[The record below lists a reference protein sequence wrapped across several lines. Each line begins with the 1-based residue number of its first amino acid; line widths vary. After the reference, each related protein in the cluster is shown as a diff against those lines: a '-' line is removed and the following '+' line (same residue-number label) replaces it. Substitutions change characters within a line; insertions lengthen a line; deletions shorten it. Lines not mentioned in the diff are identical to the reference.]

1 LNHQKAN
8 KLHPGRATVV
18 TVFAEALSAP
28 EVAWSLLDAG
38 FNVTSIARRGRGSA
52 LRHSR
57 KVVCHEICPPEQ
69 DMAQALRDMVSVL
82 NSCGDR
88 RSGRILLFPLDDTA
102 LWMCNELS
110 PNESWILVGPGKSSA
125 NLALNKCQQTRLAR
139 EVGFKVPETGVA
151 SSVHEATTLSE
162 QIGFPIVLKPV
173 ECTPVRNGRK
183 VGRKTW
189 ICANANE
196 FSGALREWNES
207 IPLLLQKYIIGV
219 GEGVFGLA
227 TPEGVQAWSA
237 HRRLRMMNPQG
248 SGASACVSIPVD
260 ESVRQKTEVLIG
272 NARWTGLFM
281 VELLRDR
288 SGEAWFVEL
297 NGRPWGSM
305 ALARRQ
311 GLEYPAWS
319 AFMALANGWHLDTT
333 KSASPGLV
341 CRNLGRELMYLL
353 FALRGPKSEALV
365 DWPSFWTA
373 LRTILRTKRGERY
386 YNWRSDDRRV
396 FFADCFYTLR
406 NNLFKAGA

>member
-1 LNHQKAN
+1 MHARQ
-8 KLHPGRATVV
+8 ATVV

-57 KVVCHEICPPEQ
+57 KVVCRDICPPER
-69 DMAQALRDMVSVL
+69 DMTQALCDLASVL
-82 NSCGDR
+82 HSLGDPHN
-88 RSGRILLFPLDDTA
+88 GPILLFPLDDTA
-102 LWMCNELS
+102 LWMCSELA
-110 PNESWILVGPGKSSA
+110 PNESWILVGPGKSCA
-125 NLALNKCQQTRLAR
+125 DLALNKRQQTRLAC
-139 EVGFKVPETGVA
+139 EAGFKVPETGVA
-151 SSVHEATTLSE
+151 SSVDQAIAFGE
-162 QIGFPIVLKPV
+162 QIGFPLVLKPV

-183 VGRKTW
+183 IARRTR

-196 FSGALREWNES
+196 FEAALREWNES
-207 IPLLLQKYIIGV
+207 IPVLLQKYIIGV

-237 HRRLRMMNPQG
+237 HRRLRMMNPHG

-260 ESVRQKTEVLIG
+260 QCIRQKTEALIR
-272 NARWTGLFM
+272 NASWTGLFM

-319 AFMALANGWHLDTT
+319 ASMALAHSSHAGTAQA
-333 KSASPGLV
+333 ASPGLV

-353 FALRGPKSEALV
+353 FVIRGPRSAAMV
-365 DWPSFWTA
+365 DWPSIWTA
-373 LRTILRTKRGERY
+373 LRAILQTSRCERF
-386 YNWRSDDRRV
+386 YNWRRDDKRV

-406 NNLFKAGA
+406 NNLFKSGD

>member
-1 LNHQKAN
+1 MHT
-8 KLHPGRATVV
+8 GRATVV
-18 TVFAEALSAP
+18 IAFAEALSAP

-69 DMAQALRDMVSVL
+69 DIAQALRDMASVL
-82 NSCGDR
+82 NSFGDR
-88 RSGRILLFPLDDTA
+88 HNGPILLFPLDDTA
-102 LWMCNELS
+102 LWMCSELAPS
-110 PNESWILVGPGKSSA
+110 ESWILVGPGKSSA
-125 NLALNKCQQTRLAR
+125 DLALNKHQQTRLAC
-139 EVGFKVPETGVA
+139 EAGFKVPETGVA
-151 SSVHEATTLSE
+151 SSVDQAIALGE
-162 QIGFPIVLKPV
+162 QIGFPLVLKPV

-183 VGRKTW
+183 IARRTR

-196 FSGALREWNES
+196 FEAVLREWNES
-207 IPLLLQKYIIGV
+207 IPVLLQKYIIGV

-237 HRRLRMMNPQG
+237 HRRLRMMNPHG

-260 ESVRQKTEVLIG
+260 QNIRQKTEALIG
-272 NARWTGLFM
+272 KARWTGLFM

-288 SGEAWFVEL
+288 SGKAWFVEL

-319 AFMALANGWHLDTT
+319 AFMALAPGSHVDTA
-333 KSASPGLV
+333 KSTSPGLV

-353 FALRGPKSEALV
+353 FVIRGPRSAAMVE
-365 DWPSFWTA
+365 WPSIWKA
-373 LRTILRTKRGERY
+373 LRTILQTSRSERY
-386 YNWRSDDRRV
+386 YNWRRDDKRV

-406 NNLFKAGA
+406 NNLLKSGD

>member
-1 LNHQKAN
+1 MHT
-8 KLHPGRATVV
+8 GRATVV

-69 DMAQALRDMVSVL
+69 DMAQALRDLASVL
-82 NSCGDR
+82 SSFGDR
-88 RSGRILLFPLDDTA
+88 RNDPILLFPLDDTA
-102 LWMCNELS
+102 LWMCNELT
-110 PNESWILVGPGKSSA
+110 PNESWILVGPGKSNA
-125 NLALNKCQQTRLAR
+125 DLALNKEQQTRLAC
-139 EVGFKVPETGVA
+139 EASFKVPETGVA
-151 SSVHEATTLSE
+151 SSVDQAIALRE
-162 QIGFPIVLKPV
+162 QIGFPLVLKPV
-173 ECTPVRNGRK
+173 ECTAVRNGRK
-183 VGRKTW
+183 VARRTL

-196 FSGALREWNES
+196 FEAALREWNET
-207 IPLLLQKYIIGV
+207 IPLLLQKYIVGV

-237 HRRLRMMNPQG
+237 HRRLRMMNPHG
-248 SGASACVSIPVD
+248 SGASACISIPVD
-260 ESVRQKTEVLIG
+260 ESIRQKTEALIG
-272 NARWTGLFM
+272 NAKWTGLFM
-281 VELLRDR
+281 VELLRDHA
-288 SGEAWFVEL
+288 GEAWFVEL

-319 AFMALANGWHLDTT
+319 ASMALAHDSHFGAA
-333 KSASPGLV
+333 KSTSPGLV

-353 FALRGPKSEALV
+353 FVIRGPKSAAMV
-365 DWPSFWTA
+365 DWPSIWKA
-373 LRTILRTKRGERY
+373 LRTILRTSRSERY
-386 YNWRSDDRRV
+386 YNWRRDDKGV

>member
-1 LNHQKAN
+1 MRT
-8 KLHPGRATVV
+8 GRPTVI
-18 TVFAEALSAP
+18 TAFAEALSAP
-28 EVAWSLLDAG
+28 EVTWSLFDAG
-38 FNVTSIARRGRGSA
+38 FNVESIARRGRGSA

-57 KVVCHEICPPEQ
+57 KVVCHEICSPEQ

-82 NSCGDR
+82 SSFGDR
-88 RSGRILLFPLDDTA
+88 HNDPILLFPLDDTA
-102 LWMCNELS
+102 LWMCSELAPS
-110 PNESWILVGPGKSSA
+110 ESWILVGPSKFSVD
-125 NLALNKCQQTRLAR
+125 LALNKDKQARLAC
-139 EVGFKVPETGVA
+139 EAGFKVPETGVA
-151 SSVHEATTLSE
+151 SSVDQAIVLSE
-162 QIGFPIVLKPV
+162 QIGFPLVLKPV

-183 VGRKTW
+183 IARRTR

-196 FSGALREWNES
+196 FEAALREWNGS
-207 IPLLLQKYIIGV
+207 IPMLLQKYIIGV

-237 HRRLRMMNPQG
+237 HRRLRMMNPHG

-260 ESVRQKTEVLIG
+260 QDIRQKTEALIG
-272 NARWTGLFM
+272 KARWTGLFM
-281 VELLRDR
+281 VELLRDG

-319 AFMALANGWHLDTT
+319 ASMALAPGSHVDTA
-333 KSASPGLV
+333 KSTSPGQV

-353 FALRGPKSEALV
+353 FVIRGPRSAAVVE
-365 DWPSFWTA
+365 WPSIWKAFC
-373 LRTILRTKRGERY
+373 TILRTSRSERY
-386 YNWRSDDRRV
+386 YNWRRDDKGV

-406 NNLFKAGA
+406 DNLFKAGG

>member
-1 LNHQKAN
+1 MHA
-8 KLHPGRATVV
+8 GGATVV
-18 TVFAEALSAP
+18 IAFAEALSAP

-69 DMAQALRDMVSVL
+69 DIAQALRDMASVL
-82 NSCGDR
+82 NSFGDR
-88 RSGRILLFPLDDTA
+88 HNGPILLFPLDDTA
-102 LWMCNELS
+102 LWMCSELA
-110 PNESWILVGPGKSSA
+110 PNESWILVGPGKSNA
-125 NLALNKCQQTRLAR
+125 DLALNKHLQTRLAC
-139 EVGFKVPETGVA
+139 EAGFKVPETGVA
-151 SSVHEATTLSE
+151 SSIHQAIALSE
-162 QIGFPIVLKPV
+162 QIGFPLVVKPV
-173 ECTPVRNGRK
+173 ECTSVRNGRK
-183 VGRKTW
+183 IGRRTR

-196 FSGALREWNES
+196 FEAALREWDES
-207 IPLLLQKYIIGV
+207 IPLLLQEYIIGV

-237 HRRLRMMNPQG
+237 HRRLRMMNPHG

-260 ESVRQKTEVLIG
+260 ESIRQKTEALIG
-272 NARWTGLFM
+272 KARWTGLFM

-297 NGRPWGSM
+297 NGRAWGSM

-319 AFMALANGWHLDTT
+319 ASMALAPGSHVDTA
-333 KSASPGLV
+333 KSPSPGLV

-353 FALRGPKSEALV
+353 FVIRGPKSAAMV

-373 LRTILRTKRGERY
+373 VRAILRTNRRERY
-386 YNWRSDDRRV
+386 YNWRSDDKRV
-396 FFADCFYTLR
+396 FLADCFYTLR
-406 NNLFKAGA
+406 NNLLKARG

>member
-1 LNHQKAN
+1 MHT
-8 KLHPGRATVV
+8 GRATVV
-18 TVFAEALSAP
+18 TAFAEALSAP

-57 KVVCHEICPPEQ
+57 KVVCHEICPPEKG
-69 DMAQALRDMVSVL
+69 MAQALRDMASVL
-82 NSCGDR
+82 KSVSDR
-88 RSGRILLFPLDDTA
+88 HNGPILLFPLDDTA
-102 LWMCNELS
+102 LWMCSELA

-125 NLALNKCQQTRLAR
+125 DLALNKHQQTRLAC
-139 EVGFKVPETGVA
+139 EAGFKVPETGVA
-151 SSVHEATTLSE
+151 SSVDQAIALGE
-162 QIGFPIVLKPV
+162 QIGFPLVLKPV

-183 VGRKTW
+183 IARRTR

-196 FSGALREWNES
+196 FEAVLREWNES
-207 IPLLLQKYIIGV
+207 IPVLLQKYIIGV

-237 HRRLRMMNPQG
+237 HRRLRMMNPHG

-260 ESVRQKTEVLIG
+260 QNIRQKTEALIG
-272 NARWTGLFM
+272 KARWTGLFM

-288 SGEAWFVEL
+288 SGKAWFVEL

-319 AFMALANGWHLDTT
+319 AFMALAPGSHVDTA

-353 FALRGPKSEALV
+353 FVIRGPRSAAMVE
-365 DWPSFWTA
+365 WPSIWKA
-373 LRTILRTKRGERY
+373 LRTILQTSRSERY
-386 YNWRSDDRRV
+386 YNWRRDDKRV

-406 NNLFKAGA
+406 NNLLKSGD

>member
-1 LNHQKAN
+1 MHT
-8 KLHPGRATVV
+8 GRATVV

-28 EVAWSLLDAG
+28 EVVWSLLDAG

-57 KVVCHEICPPEQ
+57 KVACHEICPPEQ

-82 NSCGDR
+82 NSFGDR
-88 RSGRILLFPLDDTA
+88 RNDPILLFPLDDTA
-102 LWMCNELS
+102 LWMCSELAA
-110 PNESWILVGPGKSSA
+110 NASWILVGPGKSSA
-125 NLALNKCQQTRLAR
+125 DLALNKHQQTRLAC

-151 SSVHEATTLSE
+151 SSIDQAIALAD
-162 QIGFPIVLKPV
+162 QIGFPLVLKPV

-183 VGRKTW
+183 IARRTR

-196 FSGALREWNES
+196 FEAVLREWNES
-207 IPLLLQKYIIGV
+207 IPVLLQKYIIGV

-237 HRRLRMMNPQG
+237 HRRLRMMNPHG
-248 SGASACVSIPVD
+248 SGSSACVSIPVD
-260 ESVRQKTEVLIG
+260 ESIRQKTEALIG
-272 NARWTGLFM
+272 NARWKGLFM

-311 GLEYPAWS
+311 GLEYPAWTAS
-319 AFMALANGWHLDTT
+319 MALAPGSHVSTAR
-333 KSASPGLV
+333 SASTGLV

-353 FALRGPKSEALV
+353 FVIRGPRSAAMVE
-365 DWPSFWTA
+365 WPSIWKA
-373 LRTILRTKRGERY
+373 LRTILQTSRSERY
-386 YNWRSDDRRV
+386 YNWRRDDKGV

-406 NNLFKAGA
+406 DNLFKAGG

>member
-1 LNHQKAN
+1 MHT
-8 KLHPGRATVV
+8 GRTTVV
-18 TVFAEALSAP
+18 TIFAEALSAP

-38 FNVTSIARRGRGSA
+38 FNVMSIARRGRGSA

-69 DMAQALRDMVSVL
+69 DIAQALREMVSVL
-82 NSCGDR
+82 DSLADPNNCPM
-88 RSGRILLFPLDDTA
+88 LLFPLDDTA
-102 LWMCNELS
+102 VWMCSEL
-110 PNESWILVGPGKSSA
+110 PLKEGWILVGPGKSSA
-125 NLALNKCQQTRLAR
+125 DLALNKQQQTRLAC
-139 EVGFKVPETGVA
+139 EAGFKVPETGVVR
-151 SSVHEATTLSE
+151 SVREAIALSE
-162 QIGFPIVLKPV
+162 QIRFPLVLKPV

-183 VGRKTW
+183 ISRKTW

-196 FSGALREWNES
+196 FNEALRQWDES

-227 TPEGVQAWSA
+227 TSEGVQAWSA
-237 HRRLRMMNPQG
+237 HRRLRMMNPHG

-260 ESVRQKTEVLIG
+260 QRIRQKTEALIR
-272 NARWTGLFM
+272 NAGWTGLFM

-288 SGEAWFVEL
+288 SGEVWFVEL

-305 ALARRQ
+305 ALARCQ

-319 AFMALANGWHLDTT
+319 ASMALTHGSHVCTD
-333 KSASPGLV
+333 KSASPGLI

-353 FALRGPKSEALV
+353 FVIRGPRSAAIV
-365 DWPSFWTA
+365 NWPSIWKA
-373 LRTILRTKRGERY
+373 LRTILRTSRSERY
-386 YNWRSDDRRV
+386 YNWRSDDKRV

-406 NNLFKAGA
+406 NNLFKAGG

>member
-1 LNHQKAN
+1 MQT
-8 KLHPGRATVV
+8 GQATVV
-18 TVFAEALSAP
+18 TIFAEALSAP

-52 LRHSR
+52 LRHSG

-69 DMAQALRDMVSVL
+69 DMAQALRDMASVL
-82 NSCGDR
+82 NSFGDR
-88 RSGRILLFPLDDTA
+88 DNGPILLFPLDDTA
-102 LWMCNELS
+102 LWMCNELP
-110 PNESWILVGPGKSSA
+110 PNEGWILVGPGKSSA
-125 NLALNKCQQTRLAR
+125 ALALNKDQQTRLAR
-139 EVGFKVPETGVA
+139 EAGFKVPETGVA
-151 SSVHEATTLSE
+151 SSAQHAIALSE
-162 QIGFPIVLKPV
+162 QIGFPLVLKPV

-183 VGRKTW
+183 IGRRTS
-189 ICANANE
+189 ICANAEE
-196 FSGALREWNES
+196 FSEALREWDES

-227 TPEGVQAWSA
+227 TPRGVQAWSA
-237 HRRLRMMNPQG
+237 HRRLRMMNPHG

-260 ESVRQKTEVLIG
+260 ENIRQKTEALIG

-319 AFMALANGWHLDTT
+319 ASIALADDSHVGTVKL
-333 KSASPGLV
+333 ASPGLV

-353 FALRGPKSEALV
+353 FVIRGPKSAAIV

-373 LRTILRTKRGERY
+373 VRTILRTNRSECY
-386 YNWRSDDRRV
+386 YNWRSDDKKV

>member
-1 LNHQKAN
+1 
-8 KLHPGRATVV
+8 
-18 TVFAEALSAP
+18 
-28 EVAWSLLDAG
+28 
-38 FNVTSIARRGRGSA
+38 
-52 LRHSR
+52 
-57 KVVCHEICPPEQ
+57 
-69 DMAQALRDMVSVL
+69 
-82 NSCGDR
+82 
-88 RSGRILLFPLDDTA
+88 
-102 LWMCNELS
+102 MCSELA

-125 NLALNKCQQTRLAR
+125 DLALNKRQQTRLAC
-139 EVGFKVPETGVA
+139 EAGFKVPETGVA
-151 SSVHEATTLSE
+151 SSVDQAIAFGE
-162 QIGFPIVLKPV
+162 QIGFPLVLKPV
-173 ECTPVRNGRK
+173 ECTSVRNGRK
-183 VGRKTW
+183 IGRKTR

-196 FSGALREWNES
+196 FEAALREWNES
-207 IPLLLQKYIIGV
+207 IPMLLQKYIIGV

-237 HRRLRMMNPQG
+237 HRRLRMMNPHG

-260 ESVRQKTEVLIG
+260 ESIRQKTEALIG

-319 AFMALANGWHLDTT
+319 ASMALDHGSHVGTA

-353 FALRGPKSEALV
+353 FVIRGPRSAAMVE
-365 DWPSFWTA
+365 WPSFWTA
-373 LRTILRTKRGERY
+373 VRTILRTNRSERY
-386 YNWRSDDRRV
+386 YNWRSDDKRV

>member
-1 LNHQKAN
+1 
-8 KLHPGRATVV
+8 
-18 TVFAEALSAP
+18 
-28 EVAWSLLDAG
+28 
-38 FNVTSIARRGRGSA
+38 
-52 LRHSR
+52 
-57 KVVCHEICPPEQ
+57 
-69 DMAQALRDMVSVL
+69 MAQALRDMASVL
-82 NSCGDR
+82 DSLGDPHN
-88 RSGRILLFPLDDTA
+88 GPMLLFPLDDTA
-102 LWMCNELS
+102 VWMCNKLI
-110 PNESWILVGPGKSSA
+110 PNGSWILVGPGKSGA
-125 NLALNKCQQTRLAR
+125 DLALNKHQQTRLAC
-139 EVGFKVPETGVA
+139 EAGFKVPETGVA
-151 SSVHEATTLSE
+151 SSIHQAIALSE
-162 QIGFPIVLKPV
+162 QIGFPLVLKPV

-183 VGRKTW
+183 IPRRTR

-196 FSGALREWNES
+196 LDAALREWNES
-207 IPLLLQKYIIGV
+207 IPLLLQKYVIGV

-237 HRRLRMMNPQG
+237 HRRLRMMNPHG

-260 ESVRQKTEVLIG
+260 QRIRQRTEALIE
-272 NARWTGLFM
+272 NARWRGLFM

-319 AFMALANGWHLDTT
+319 ASMALAHGSHVGTAN
-333 KSASPGLV
+333 SASPGLV

-353 FALRGPKSEALV
+353 FVIRGPRSAAMV

-373 LRTILRTKRGERY
+373 VRTILRTNRSERY
-386 YNWRSDDRRV
+386 YNWRRDDKRV

-406 NNLFKAGA
+406 NNLLKAGG

>member
-1 LNHQKAN
+1 MRT
-8 KLHPGRATVV
+8 GRATVV
-18 TVFAEALSAP
+18 IAFAEALSAP

-69 DMAQALRDMVSVL
+69 DMARALRDMVSVL
-82 NSCGDR
+82 DSLRDPHNGP
-88 RSGRILLFPLDDTA
+88 ILLFPLDDTA
-102 LWMCNELS
+102 LWMCNELT
-110 PNESWILVGPGKSSA
+110 PNESWILVGPGKSTA
-125 NLALNKCQQTRLAR
+125 DLALNKDQQTRLAR
-139 EVGFKVPETGVA
+139 EAGFKVPETGVA
-151 SSVHEATTLSE
+151 SSVDQAKAFGE
-162 QIGFPIVLKPV
+162 QFGFPLVLKSV

-183 VGRKTW
+183 IARRTR

-196 FSGALREWNES
+196 FEAALREWKES
-207 IPLLLQKYIIGV
+207 VPLLLQKYIIGV

-227 TPEGVQAWSA
+227 TPDGVQAWSA
-237 HRRLRMMNPQG
+237 HRRLRMMNPHG
-248 SGASACVSIPVD
+248 SGASACVSITVD
-260 ESVRQKTEVLIG
+260 QCIRQKTEALIR

-319 AFMALANGWHLDTT
+319 ASMALAQGSDARTA
-333 KSASPGLV
+333 KASSPGLV

-353 FALRGPKSEALV
+353 FVIRGPRSAAIV
-365 DWPSFWTA
+365 DWPSIWTA
-373 LRTILRTKRGERY
+373 LRAILQSSRRERY
-386 YNWRSDDRRV
+386 YNWRRDDKRV

-406 NNLFKAGA
+406 NNLLKSGD

>member
-1 LNHQKAN
+1 M
-8 KLHPGRATVV
+8 HPGPATVV

-69 DMAQALRDMVSVL
+69 DIAQALRDMVSVL
-82 NSCGDR
+82 NSFGDR
-88 RSGRILLFPLDDTA
+88 HNGPILLFPLDDTA
-102 LWMCNELS
+102 LWMCSELA
-110 PNESWILVGPGKSSA
+110 PNESWILVGPGKSGA
-125 NLALNKCQQTRLAR
+125 DLALNKCQQTRLAC
-139 EVGFKVPETGVA
+139 EAGFKVPETGVA
-151 SSVHEATTLSE
+151 SSVAQAIALGE
-162 QIGFPIVLKPV
+162 QIGFPLVLKPV

-183 VGRKTW
+183 IARRTR

-196 FSGALREWNES
+196 FEAALREWNES
-207 IPLLLQKYIIGV
+207 IPVLLQKYIIGV

-237 HRRLRMMNPQG
+237 HRRLRMMNPHG

-260 ESVRQKTEVLIG
+260 PNIRQKTEALIG
-272 NARWTGLFM
+272 DARWTGLFM

-319 AFMALANGWHLDTT
+319 ASMALAHGSHIGTA

-353 FALRGPKSEALV
+353 FVIRGPRSAAMV

-373 LRTILRTKRGERY
+373 VRTILRTSRSERY
-386 YNWRSDDRRV
+386 YNWRSDDKKV

-406 NNLFKAGA
+406 DNLLKVRG

>member
-1 LNHQKAN
+1 MQ
-8 KLHPGRATVV
+8 PGPATVV

-57 KVVCHEICPPEQ
+57 KVVCHDICPPEQ
-69 DMAQALRDMVSVL
+69 DMGQALRDMVMLL
-82 NSCGDR
+82 NSLGNR
-88 RSGRILLFPLDDTA
+88 HNGPILLFPLDDTA
-102 LWMCNELS
+102 LWMCGELA
-110 PNESWILVGPGKSSA
+110 PNENWIVIGPGKSSA
-125 NLALNKCQQTRLAR
+125 DLALNKDQQTRLACAA
-139 EVGFKVPETGVA
+139 GFKVPATAVA
-151 SSVHEATTLSE
+151 SSVDQAIILGE
-162 QIGFPIVLKPV
+162 QIGFPLVLKPV

-183 VGRKTW
+183 IARKTR
-189 ICANANE
+189 ICANADE
-196 FSGALREWNES
+196 FAQALREWNGN
-207 IPLLLQKYIIGV
+207 IPLLIQKYIIGI

-227 TPEGVQAWSA
+227 TPEGVLAWSA
-237 HRRLRMMNPQG
+237 HRRLRMMNPHG
-248 SGASACVSIPVD
+248 SGASACVSIAVD
-260 ESVRQKTEVLIG
+260 ESIRRKTEALIE
-272 NARWTGLFM
+272 NAKWTGLFM

-319 AFMALANGWHLDTT
+319 ASMALDRGPNVGTA

-353 FALRGPKSEALV
+353 FVIRGPRSAAMIE
-365 DWPSFWTA
+365 WPSFWTA
-373 LRTILRTKRGERY
+373 LRTILRTNRRERY
-386 YNWRSDDRRV
+386 YNWRTDDKRV

>member
-1 LNHQKAN
+1 MHAG
-8 KLHPGRATVV
+8 PATVV

-69 DMAQALRDMVSVL
+69 NIAQALRDMVSVL
-82 NSCGDR
+82 NSLSER
-88 RSGRILLFPLDDTA
+88 HNGRILLFPLDDTA
-102 LWMCNELS
+102 LWMCSELA
-110 PNESWILVGPGKSSA
+110 PNESWILVGPDKSGA
-125 NLALNKCQQTRLAR
+125 DVALNKNEQTRLAC
-139 EVGFKVPETGVA
+139 EAGFKVPETGIA
-151 SSVHEATTLSE
+151 SSVDQAIALSE
-162 QIGFPIVLKPV
+162 QIRFPLVLKPV

-183 VGRKTW
+183 IGRRTW

-196 FSGALREWNES
+196 LAGALREWNES
-207 IPLLLQKYIIGV
+207 MPLLLQKYIIGV

-260 ESVRQKTEVLIG
+260 ENIRQKAEALIRI
-272 NARWTGLFM
+272 AKWTGLFM

-319 AFMALANGWHLDTT
+319 ASMALADGSHVDTA

-353 FALRGPKSEALV
+353 FVIRGPRSAAMV

-373 LRTILRTKRGERY
+373 VRTILRTNRSERY
-386 YNWRSDDRRV
+386 YNWRSDDKRV

>member
-1 LNHQKAN
+1 MDT
-8 KLHPGRATVV
+8 GRATVV
-18 TVFAEALSAP
+18 IGFAEALSAP

-57 KVVCHEICPPEQ
+57 KVVCHDICPPEQ
-69 DMAQALRDMVSVL
+69 NMAQALRDIASVL
-82 NSCGDR
+82 SSFGDR
-88 RSGRILLFPLDDTA
+88 QNGPILLFPLDDTA
-102 LWMCNELS
+102 LWMCSELA
-110 PNESWILVGPGKSSA
+110 PNESWILVGPGKSNA
-125 NLALNKCQQTRLAR
+125 DLALNKDQQTRLAC
-139 EVGFKVPETGVA
+139 EAGFKVPETGVA
-151 SSVHEATTLSE
+151 SSVDQAIALGE
-162 QIGFPIVLKPV
+162 QFGFPLVVKPV
-173 ECTPVRNGRK
+173 ECTSVRNGRK
-183 VGRKTW
+183 ISRRTR

-196 FSGALREWNES
+196 FEAALQEWNES
-207 IPLLLQKYIIGV
+207 TPALLQKYITGV

-237 HRRLRMMNPQG
+237 HRRLRMMNPHG

-260 ESVRQKTEVLIG
+260 QDIRQKTEALIEK
-272 NARWTGLFM
+272 AKWTGLFM
-281 VELLRDR
+281 VELLRDQ

-319 AFMALANGWHLDTT
+319 ASMALAPGSHVDTAQ
-333 KSASPGLV
+333 SASPGLV

-353 FALRGPKSEALV
+353 FVIRGPRSAAMVE
-365 DWPSFWTA
+365 WPSIWNAF
-373 LRTILRTKRGERY
+373 RTILQTSRSERY
-386 YNWRSDDRRV
+386 YNWRRDDKRV

-406 NNLFKAGA
+406 NNLIKSGD

>member
-1 LNHQKAN
+1 MHSRQT
-8 KLHPGRATVV
+8 TVV

-38 FNVTSIARRGRGSA
+38 FNVVSIARRGRGSA

-57 KVVCHEICPPEQ
+57 KVVCHEICSPEQ

-82 NSCGDR
+82 NSLGDR
-88 RSGRILLFPLDDTA
+88 HNRPVLLFPLDDTA
-102 LWMCNELS
+102 LWMCSELA
-110 PNESWILVGPGKSSA
+110 PNESWIVVGPGKSIA
-125 NLALNKCQQTRLAR
+125 ELALNKCQQTRLAC
-139 EVGFKVPETGVA
+139 EAGFKVPETGVA
-151 SSVHEATTLSE
+151 SSVDEARALGE
-162 QIGFPIVLKPV
+162 QIGFPLVLKPV
-173 ECTPVRNGRK
+173 ECTSVRNGRK
-183 VGRKTW
+183 IGRRTR

-196 FSGALREWNES
+196 FEAALGEWNES
-207 IPLLLQKYIIGV
+207 VPLLLQKYIVGV

-260 ESVRQKTEVLIG
+260 QCIRQKTEALIR
-272 NARWTGLFM
+272 NAKWTGLFM

-319 AFMALANGWHLDTT
+319 ASMALSPGSRVGTANAAT
-333 KSASPGLV
+333 PGLV

-353 FALRGPKSEALV
+353 FVIRGPRSAAMV
-365 DWPSFWTA
+365 DWPSLWTA
-373 LRTILRTKRGERY
+373 VRTILRTNRSELY
-386 YNWRSDDRRV
+386 YNWRSDDKRV

-406 NNLFKAGA
+406 NNLFKVEG

>member
-1 LNHQKAN
+1 MHT
-8 KLHPGRATVV
+8 GRATVV

-69 DMAQALRDMVSVL
+69 DIAQALRDMVSVL
-82 NSCGDR
+82 DSLGDPHN
-88 RSGRILLFPLDDTA
+88 GPILLFPLDDTA
-102 LWMCNELS
+102 LWMCNELT

-125 NLALNKCQQTRLAR
+125 ALALNKCQQTRLAF
-139 EVGFKVPETGVA
+139 EAGFKVPETGVA
-151 SSVHEATTLSE
+151 SSVHQAIALSE
-162 QIGFPIVLKPV
+162 EIAFPLVLKPV

-183 VGRKTW
+183 IGRRTW

-196 FSGALREWNES
+196 LDGALRDWNES
-207 IPLLLQKYIIGV
+207 IPLLVQKYVVGV

-237 HRRLRMMNPQG
+237 HRRLRMMNPHG

-260 ESVRQKTEVLIG
+260 QCIRQRTEALIR

-319 AFMALANGWHLDTT
+319 ASMALARGSHACTA
-333 KSASPGLV
+333 KAASPGLV

-353 FALRGPKSEALV
+353 FVIRGPRSAAMV

-373 LRTILRTKRGERY
+373 ARTILRTNRSESY
-386 YNWRSDDRRV
+386 YNWRSDDKKV

-406 NNLFKAGA
+406 NNLLKVRG

>member
-1 LNHQKAN
+1 MHT
-8 KLHPGRATVV
+8 GRATVV
-18 TVFAEALSAP
+18 IAFAEALSAP

-38 FNVTSIARRGRGSA
+38 FNVASIARRGRGSA

-69 DMAQALRDMVSVL
+69 DMAQALCDMVSVL
-82 NSCGDR
+82 NSFGDR
-88 RSGRILLFPLDDTA
+88 HNGPILLFPLDDTA
-102 LWMCNELS
+102 LWMCSELA
-110 PNESWILVGPGKSSA
+110 PNESWILVAPGKSSVD
-125 NLALNKCQQTRLAR
+125 LALNKRQQTRLAC
-139 EVGFKVPETGVA
+139 EAGFKVPETAVA
-151 SSVHEATTLSE
+151 SSVHQARALSE
-162 QIGFPIVLKPV
+162 QIGFPLVLKPV
-173 ECTPVRNGRK
+173 ECTTVRNGRK
-183 VGRKTW
+183 IGRRTW

-196 FSGALREWNES
+196 FAGALRGWDES
-207 IPLLLQKYIIGV
+207 IPLLLQKYIVGV

-260 ESVRQKTEVLIG
+260 ESVRQKTEALIG
-272 NARWTGLFM
+272 NAKWTGLFM

-297 NGRPWGSM
+297 NGRAWGSM

-319 AFMALANGWHLDTT
+319 ASMALAHGSHVDTA

-341 CRNLGRELMYLL
+341 CRNLGRELMHLL
-353 FALRGPKSEALV
+353 FVIRGPRSAAMVE
-365 DWPSFWTA
+365 WPSIGKA
-373 LRTILRTKRGERY
+373 LRTILQTSRNERY
-386 YNWRSDDRRV
+386 YNWRSDDKKV

-406 NNLFKAGA
+406 DNLLKARG

>member
-1 LNHQKAN
+1 MSSGQ
-8 KLHPGRATVV
+8 PTVL
-18 TVFAEALSAP
+18 TAFAEALSAP
-28 EVAWSLLDAG
+28 EVAWSLFDAG
-38 FNVTSIARRGRGSA
+38 FNVESIARRGRGSA

-82 NSCGDR
+82 NSFGDR
-88 RSGRILLFPLDDTA
+88 HNDPILLFPLDDTA
-102 LWMCNELS
+102 LWMCSELA
-110 PNESWILVGPGKSSA
+110 PNESWILVGPSKFSA
-125 NLALNKCQQTRLAR
+125 DIALNKQKQTRLAR
-139 EVGFKVPETGVA
+139 EAGFKVPESGVA
-151 SSVHEATTLSE
+151 STVDQAMALSE
-162 QIGFPIVLKPV
+162 QLGFPLVLKPV

-183 VGRKTW
+183 IARKTR
-189 ICANANE
+189 ICANADE
-196 FSGALREWNES
+196 FEAVLREWNES
-207 IPLLLQKYIIGV
+207 IPVLLQKYIIGV
-219 GEGVFGLA
+219 GEGIFGLA

-237 HRRLRMMNPQG
+237 HRRLRMMNPHG

-260 ESVRQKTEVLIG
+260 KSIRQKTEALIG

-319 AFMALANGWHLDTT
+319 ASMAFAPGSHVGTA
-333 KSASPGLV
+333 KSASTGLV
-341 CRNLGRELMYLL
+341 CRNFGRELMYLL
-353 FALRGPKSEALV
+353 FVIRGPRSAAMVE
-365 DWPSFWTA
+365 WPSIWKA
-373 LRTILRTKRGERY
+373 LGTILQTSRSERY
-386 YNWRSDDRRV
+386 YNWRRDDKGV

-406 NNLFKAGA
+406 DNLFKAGG

>member
-1 LNHQKAN
+1 M
-8 KLHPGRATVV
+8 
-18 TVFAEALSAP
+18 
-28 EVAWSLLDAG
+28 
-38 FNVTSIARRGRGSA
+38 SIARRGRGSA

-57 KVVCHEICPPEQ
+57 KVVCHEICPPER
-69 DMAQALRDMVSVL
+69 DIAQALRDMVSVL
-82 NSCGDR
+82 NSVGDR
-88 RSGRILLFPLDDTA
+88 HNGQILLFPLDDTA
-102 LWMCNELS
+102 LWMCSELA
-110 PNESWILVGPGKSSA
+110 PNKSWILIGPGKSNA
-125 NLALNKCQQTRLAR
+125 DLALNKCQQTRLAC
-139 EVGFKVPETGVA
+139 EAGFKVPETGVA
-151 SSVHEATTLSE
+151 SSVHQALVLSE
-162 QIGFPIVLKPV
+162 QIGFPLVLKPV
-173 ECTPVRNGRK
+173 ECTTVRNGRK
-183 VGRKTW
+183 IGRKTW

-196 FSGALREWNES
+196 FAAALRECDES
-207 IPLLLQKYIIGV
+207 ISLLLQKYIIGV

-237 HRRLRMMNPQG
+237 HRRLRMMNPHG

-260 ESVRQKTEVLIG
+260 ESIRQKTEALIG

-281 VELLRDR
+281 IELLRDR

-319 AFMALANGWHLDTT
+319 ASMALAQGSHVGTA
-333 KSASPGLV
+333 KSATPGLV

-353 FALRGPKSEALV
+353 FVIRGPRSAAMV

-373 LRTILRTKRGERY
+373 VRTILRTNRSERY
-386 YNWRSDDRRV
+386 YNWCHDDKRV

-406 NNLFKAGA
+406 NNLFKAGG

>member
-1 LNHQKAN
+1 MHT
-8 KLHPGRATVV
+8 GRAIVV

-38 FNVTSIARRGRGSA
+38 FDVKSIARRGRGSA

-57 KVVCHEICPPEQ
+57 KVVCHEICPPER
-69 DMAQALRDMVSVL
+69 DMAQALRDMASVL
-82 NSCGDR
+82 NSFGDR
-88 RSGRILLFPLDDTA
+88 HDNPILLFPLDDTA
-102 LWMCNELS
+102 LWMCGELA
-110 PNESWILVGPGKSSA
+110 PTESWILVGPGKSGA
-125 NLALNKCQQTRLAR
+125 DLALNKSRQTQLAC
-139 EVGFKVPETGVA
+139 EAGFKVPETGIA
-151 SSVHEATTLSE
+151 SSIHQAKLLSE
-162 QIGFPIVLKPV
+162 QIGFPLVLKPV
-173 ECTPVRNGRK
+173 ECTSVRNGRK
-183 VGRKTW
+183 IGRRTR
-189 ICANANE
+189 ICANATE
-196 FSGALREWNES
+196 FEAALREWDES

-219 GEGVFGLA
+219 GEGIFGLA

-237 HRRLRMMNPQG
+237 HRRLRMMNPHG

-260 ESVRQKTEVLIG
+260 EDIRQKTEALIG

-281 VELLRDR
+281 VELLREQ
-288 SGEAWFVEL
+288 SGEVWFVEL

-319 AFMALANGWHLDTT
+319 ASMALAHGSRVGAA

-353 FALRGPKSEALV
+353 FVIRGPRSAAMVE
-365 DWPSFWTA
+365 WPSIWKA
-373 LRTILRTKRGERY
+373 LRTILQTSSGERY
-386 YNWRSDDRRV
+386 YNWQSDDKKV

-406 NNLFKAGA
+406 NNLLKARG

>member
-1 LNHQKAN
+1 
-8 KLHPGRATVV
+8 LHPEPPTVV

-28 EVAWSLLDAG
+28 EVTWSLFDAG

-69 DMAQALRDMVSVL
+69 DIAQALREMVSVL
-82 NSCGDR
+82 NSLGDR
-88 RSGRILLFPLDDTA
+88 HSGPILLFPLDDTA
-102 LWMCNELS
+102 LWMCSELA
-110 PNESWILVGPGKSSA
+110 PNESWILVGPDKSSA
-125 NLALNKCQQTRLAR
+125 DLALNKHLQTRFACKA
-139 EVGFKVPETGVA
+139 GFRVPETCVA
-151 SSVHEATTLSE
+151 NSVDQAIVLGE
-162 QIGFPIVLKPV
+162 QIGFPLVLKPV

-183 VGRKTW
+183 LARKTR

-196 FSGALREWNES
+196 FESVLRGWNES

-237 HRRLRMMNPQG
+237 HRRLRMMNPHG

-260 ESVRQKTEVLIG
+260 ESIRQKTEALIG

-319 AFMALANGWHLDTT
+319 VSMALTPGSHVGTA
-333 KSASPGLV
+333 KSASTGLV

-353 FALRGPKSEALV
+353 FVIRGPRSAAMVE
-365 DWPSFWTA
+365 WPSIWKA
-373 LRTILRTKRGERY
+373 LRTILQTSRSERY
-386 YNWRSDDRRV
+386 YNWRRDDKGV

-406 NNLFKAGA
+406 DNLFKAGG

>member
-1 LNHQKAN
+1 VTTR
-8 KLHPGRATVV
+8 RATVV

-38 FNVTSIARRGRGSA
+38 FNVTSIARRGHGSA

-57 KVVCHEICPPEQ
+57 KIVCHEICPPEQ
-69 DMAQALRDMVSVL
+69 DIAQALRDMVSVL
-82 NSCGDR
+82 DSLSYPHSDP
-88 RSGRILLFPLDDTA
+88 ILLFPLDDTA
-102 LWMCNELS
+102 VWMCNELTL
-110 PNESWILVGPGKSSA
+110 NGNWILVGPGKSGA
-125 NLALNKCQQTRLAR
+125 DLALNKHQQTQLALKA
-139 EVGFKVPETGVA
+139 GFKVPETGVA
-151 SSVHEATTLSE
+151 SSVQQAIALSE
-162 QIGFPIVLKPV
+162 QIGFPLVLKSV

-183 VGRKTW
+183 IARRTR

-196 FSGALREWNES
+196 LDAALREWNES
-207 IPLLLQKYIIGV
+207 IPLLLQKYVIGV

-237 HRRLRMMNPQG
+237 HRRLRMMNPHG

-260 ESVRQKTEVLIG
+260 QSIRQKTETLIRDG
-272 NARWTGLFM
+272 KWTGLFM
-281 VELLRDR
+281 IELLRDR

-319 AFMALANGWHLDTT
+319 ACIALAHGSHIDTART
-333 KSASPGLV
+333 TSPGLV

-353 FALRGPKSEALV
+353 FVIRGPRSAAMV
-365 DWPSFWTA
+365 DWPSIWTA
-373 LRTILRTKRGERY
+373 LRTILQTSPRERY
-386 YNWRSDDRRV
+386 YNWRRDDKKV
-396 FFADCFYTLR
+396 FFADCFYTLK

>member
-1 LNHQKAN
+1 MLT
-8 KLHPGRATVV
+8 GRATVI

-82 NSCGDR
+82 NSFGDR
-88 RSGRILLFPLDDTA
+88 HDDPMLVFPLDDTA
-102 LWMCNELS
+102 LWMCSELP
-110 PNESWILVGPGKSSA
+110 PNENWILVGPGKSGA
-125 NLALNKCQQTRLAR
+125 DLALNKQRQTQLACGA
-139 EVGFKVPETGVA
+139 GFKVPETGVA
-151 SSVHEATTLSE
+151 TSIDQAVAVGK
-162 QIGFPIVLKPV
+162 QIGFPLVLKPV
-173 ECTPVRNGRK
+173 ECTTVRNGRK
-183 VGRKTW
+183 IARRTR
-189 ICANANE
+189 ICANATE
-196 FSGALREWNES
+196 FEAAVREWNES
-207 IPLLLQKYIIGV
+207 APVLLQKYIIGV

-237 HRRLRMMNPQG
+237 HRRLRMMNPHG

-260 ESVRQKTEVLIG
+260 QDIRQKTEALIRK
-272 NARWTGLFM
+272 ARWTGLFM

-288 SGEAWFVEL
+288 TGDVWFVEL

-311 GLEYPAWS
+311 GFEYPAWS
-319 AFMALANGWHLDTT
+319 AFMALARGSDVGTT
-333 KSASPGLV
+333 ISASPGLV

-353 FALRGPKSEALV
+353 FVIRGPRSAAMVE
-365 DWPSFWTA
+365 WPSIWKA
-373 LRTILRTKRGERY
+373 LRTILQTSRHDRF
-386 YNWRSDDRRV
+386 YNWRRDDKGV

-406 NNLFKAGA
+406 DNLFKAGG